1 MSEEFF
7 VRMCSDVAF
16 PTAVAFYVLTRINPS
31 LERIA
36 NTVDKLEK
44 RIERLE
50 DKILLHKPRL
60 SYNQLE
66 RS

>member
-1 MSEEFF
+1 MTEEFLL
-7 VRMCSDVAF
+7 RMCSEVAF
-16 PTAVAFYVLTRINPS
+16 PSAVAFYVLTRINPS

-50 DKILLHKPRL
+50 DKILIHHK
-60 SYNQLE
+60 SGE
-66 RS
+66 